1 MDEKKFSQEL
11 IKEFSFTIRSE
22 MDTNFLRQK
31 AVTFLLREQARY
43 VVEDFII

>member
-1 MDEKKFSQEL
+1 MQKFG
-11 IKEFSFTIRSE
+11 FTIRSE

-31 AVTFLLREQARY
+31 AVIFLLKVQARY